1 MSYDMPIKERY
12 VMPSATYGSVAAQQI
27 IRGPKG
33 MKGIVRDITV
43 IPTVNIVGTTTVPE
57 LNVGATAGASEYA
70 RFRLGT
76 AIITGYT
83 VAQGTRRARALAT
96 TTTTPPTLTDF
107 AGHVALETA
116 SIPADTDVYISAVIG
131 VGAPA
136 GTYSAYV
143 DIEWF

>member
-12 VMPSATYGSVAAQQI
+12 VLPSATYGSVAATQI

-43 IPTVNIVGTTTVPE
+43 IPTVNLVGSTTVPE
-57 LNVGATAGASEYA
+57 LNVGSSAVLSEYA

-76 AIITGYT
+76 TATAGYT

-96 TTTTPPTLTDF
+96 SSTTPPTLTDYS
-107 AGHVALETA
+107 GHISLETA
-116 SIPADTDVYISAVIG
+116 SIPADTDVYITAVIG